1 MVCSTRSNPEAGF
14 CPVSGSRGRPGL
26 NKVEGGGTGSCRTS
40 FIHQHRP
47 GRPPTSLEFRLHPA
61 GLEPEAQLT
70 DRVAL
75 GLVVAGQVAL
85 AHAQAV
91 TGQVALLPGTSCGV
105 TLDHGGGT
113 A

>member
-1 MVCSTRSNPEAGF
+1 M
-14 CPVSGSRGRPGL
+14 
-26 NKVEGGGTGSCRTS
+26 GSCRTS
-40 FIHQHRP
+40 FIHQHWL
-47 GRPPTSLEFRLHPA
+47 GRPPTSSELRLHPS

-75 GLVVAGQVAL
+75 GLVVAGRVAL
-85 AHAQAV
+85 DQAQLGADRV
-91 TGQVALLPGTSCGV
+91 ALDQLAGAGRVALLPGTSCGV